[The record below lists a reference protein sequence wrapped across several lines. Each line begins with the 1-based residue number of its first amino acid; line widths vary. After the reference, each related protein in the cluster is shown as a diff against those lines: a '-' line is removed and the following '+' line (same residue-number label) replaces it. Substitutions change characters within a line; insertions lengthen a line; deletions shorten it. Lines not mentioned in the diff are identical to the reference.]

1 MPTFSYTARSKAG
14 ARIQG
19 TLEAADRHA
28 ALVAIS
34 KMGHT
39 PVSVAPAA
47 EAKPKKAGG
56 GSFFKL
62 SRPATMNMREVSL
75 FTGEL
80 CDLLDAGMTLGNA
93 LNCLAQQAEGE
104 PRGPIIASLRDA
116 IVGGANFSD
125 ALAQHPKIFSPIY
138 VSMIRAGEASGSL
151 PAVLRRL
158 IGHFERLQAIR
169 SRVVSALVYPVIVL
183 IMGFGVGIFAVTYI
197 LPKFKTIF
205 DQMGPDGLPKMTKVL
220 LGISDW
226 LTHYGLVAILLFV
239 AAGFA
244 VHRWTKTPTGRR
256 AWDRFL
262 LKAPLVK
269 GMVASS
275 IFANFAST
283 LQSLLENGVPALRA
297 PAITAETA
305 NNAVISDE
313 LLKARDRVTDGTTI
327 SGPLAAGGIFPP
339 MLINLVAIGE
349 QTGDLASA
357 LGHVSKRYE
366 SELDRNVTIFTTA
379 LEPILICLVA
389 LIIGFIAVSIM
400 MAVLSVTSGANVH

>member
-1 MPTFSYTARSKAG
+1 
-14 ARIQG
+14 
-19 TLEAADRHA
+19 
-28 ALVAIS
+28 
-34 KMGHT
+34 
-39 PVSVAPAA
+39 
-47 EAKPKKAGG
+47 
-56 GSFFKL
+56 
-62 SRPATMNMREVSL
+62 MNLREVSL

-93 LNCLAQQAEGE
+93 LNCLATQAEGE
-104 PRGPIIASLRDA
+104 PRGPIISSLRDA

-125 ALAQHPKIFSPIY
+125 ALAQHPKIFSQIY

-151 PAVLRRL
+151 PTVLRRL

-183 IMGFGVGIFAVTYI
+183 VMGFGVGIFAVTYI

-205 DQMGPDGLPKMTKVL
+205 DQMGPDGLPKMTKIL

-226 LTHYGLVAILLFV
+226 LTHYGLVAMLAIAIGAIVL
-239 AAGFA
+239 
-244 VHRWTKTPTGRR
+244 HRWTKTPTGRR
-256 AWDRFL
+256 AKDRFL
-262 LKAPLVK
+262 LKAPLIR

-275 IFANFAST
+275 IYANFAST
-283 LQSLLENGVPALRA
+283 LQSLLENGVPVLRA
-297 PAITAETA
+297 LAITAETA

-327 SGPLAAGGIFPP
+327 SGPLAAGGVFPP
-339 MLINLVAIGE
+339 MLINLVSIGE

-379 LEPILICLVA
+379 LEPILILVVA
-389 LIIGFIAVSIM
+389 LIIGFIAVSIV